1 MYVNGQYRKLGTWRS
16 WIEILWMGT
25 VSLPNHNYAS
35 EICIVVVAA
44 DVLSAPS
51 TLPKATNADVIENIR
66 KLSPALLSETVNSLS
81 TTSHSM
87 PHSEKD
93 DIQLSN

>member
-1 MYVNGQYRKLGTWRS
+1 
-16 WIEILWMGT
+16 MGT

-66 KLSPALLSETVNSLS
+66 KLSPALLS
-81 TTSHSM
+81 
-87 PHSEKD
+87 
-93 DIQLSN
+93 

>member
-1 MYVNGQYRKLGTWRS
+1 MFLNLNLVNGNCL
-16 WIEILWMGT
+16 
-25 VSLPNHNYAS
+25 SLPNLNYAS

-44 DVLSAPS
+44 DV
-51 TLPKATNADVIENIR
+51 IENIR
-66 KLSPALLSETVNSLS
+66 NLSPALLRETVNSLS

>member
-1 MYVNGQYRKLGTWRS
+1 
-16 WIEILWMGT
+16 MGT

-44 DVLSAPS
+44 EVLSAPS

-66 KLSPALLSETVNSLS
+66 NLSPALLSETMNSLS